1 MDHWFKVNV
10 DGATFAQS
18 QTVGVGVLIC
28 DFASRVEAALSKRL
42 FLFFW
47 VHLKL
52 KLKPWR
58 RVLCLDGMWVF
69 GMWLWRVILKLS
81 FLHYWGL
88 VNHWSVLP
96 PSLRAFTKNYKIL
109 DKYNFLM

>member
-42 FLFFW
+42 FVPLGPLETEAKAMEEGIMFGWDVGVRDVAVESDSQIVISTLLGSSEPPIGIATIFEGIYQ
-47 VHLKL
+47 KL
-52 KLKPWR
+52 QDFR
-58 RVLCLDGMWVF
+58 
-69 GMWLWRVILKLS
+69 
-81 FLHYWGL
+81 
-88 VNHWSVLP
+88 
-96 PSLRAFTKNYKIL
+96 
-109 DKYNFLM
+109 